1 MSDARK
7 LFAAGLLS
15 LVVAIPASARIPG
28 RYGVRGGVNL
38 SAFSGEL
45 GDLIGPRPRV
55 APNVSF
61 VYEYDFVPGL
71 AFHAEAGWSGK
82 GGQVSSEG
90 TDQAGNPTGR
100 ITNQWRFEYLEVP
113 LLVRTRMPAAGNVTP
128 FLELG
133 PSFGIKLSGRFE
145 THPRVIESVELGDDM
160 KPLDVGFGAGGGI
173 EFRAGPGRL
182 GVEAR
187 YTRGFSDLFD
197 VAGNAESINQA
208 WTIALAYTR

>member
-7 LFAAGLLS
+7 LFAAALL
-15 LVVAIPASARIPG
+15 LLVAIPASARIPG
-28 RYGVRGGVNL
+28 RYGMRGGVNL

-45 GDLIGPRPRV
+45 GDLIDPRPRV

-71 AFHAEAGWSGK
+71 AFHAEAGYSGK
-82 GGQVSSEG
+82 GGQASSEG
-90 TDQAGNPTGR
+90 TDPFGNPTSEF
-100 ITNQWRFEYLEVP
+100 TDQWRFEYLEVP
-113 LLVRTRMPAAGNVTP
+113 LLARARMPAVGKVTP

-133 PSFGIKLSGRFE
+133 PSIGIKLSGRFE
-145 THPRVIESVELGDDM
+145 GHPPFVPDVQLSDDM
-160 KPLDVGFGAGGGI
+160 KSVDMGFGAGGGL

-197 VAGNAESINQA
+197 LSGNADAINQA